1 MDAHAGLM
9 SNGRS
14 MLTELLQDFQNT
26 GVTMETFSCFATV
39 RKEAPLVSLFPL
51 TIMDRY
57 KESLFKWPI
66 IVWFKNLKAHDWV
79 RLGGIF
85 FSCVATCLLMIAI
98 CTEYWVKRFIRG
110 IFVFRGL
117 WIDCQLG
124 ECFLLK
130 EIPFYITVSIICM
143 LISTIACYGA
153 VIFGTRSLAATETSR
168 KLSSSDLAI
177 TLSFFSGCIGGVGLF
192 NFMRFAT
199 DEPNTFLSWS
209 MVPGWLS
216 IVVASMAGVC
226 HFVAKRWEE
235 EETAEA
241 LTTTEV
247 FTSWGEDAS
256 KKKTQDS
263 SIQKRK

>member
-1 MDAHAGLM
+1 
-9 SNGRS
+9 
-14 MLTELLQDFQNT
+14 
-26 GVTMETFSCFATV
+26 
-39 RKEAPLVSLFPL
+39 
-51 TIMDRY
+51 MDRY

-168 KLSSSDLAI
+168 KLSFSDLAI
-177 TLSFFSGCIGGVGLF
+177 TLSFFS
-192 NFMRFAT
+192 
-199 DEPNTFLSWS
+199 
-209 MVPGWLS
+209 
-216 IVVASMAGVC
+216 GVC